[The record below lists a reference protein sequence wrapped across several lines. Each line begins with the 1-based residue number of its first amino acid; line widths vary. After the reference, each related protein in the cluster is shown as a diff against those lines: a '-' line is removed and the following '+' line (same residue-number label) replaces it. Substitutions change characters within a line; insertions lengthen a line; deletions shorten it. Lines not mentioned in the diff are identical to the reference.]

1 MDFKFDSVEEEFR
14 SEVKDFIDKELP
26 WNWREEDLDAEDEV
40 DSIKVMEF
48 KKKLGEQG
56 WLTMAWPTEYGGQS
70 ATHMRQVVF
79 NEEMAY
85 RGIPAGDAGVRMVGP
100 ILMLYGTDE
109 QKEQFL
115 PKIANAE
122 INCSQA
128 NSEPHYS
135 SN

>member
-1 MDFKFDSVEEEFR
+1 MDFKFDNVEEEFR
-14 SEVKDFIDKELP
+14 SEVKEFIEKELP
-26 WNWREEDLDAEDEV
+26 WDWRKEDLDAEDEV

-109 QKEQFL
+109 
-115 PKIANAE
+115 IGRA
-122 INCSQA
+122 
-128 NSEPHYS
+128 HV
-135 SN
+135 